1 VLSAYR
7 YYSIIEQNLIDEFV
21 MMRHKEL
28 PVEVT
33 DILYI
38 IKVIQ
43 VYGKVLNPSLYLSNI
58 YSVNDHIFDSQYT
71 TYSFSNLR

>member
-1 VLSAYR
+1 MLSAYR

-58 YSVNDHIFDSQYT
+58 YV
-71 TYSFSNLR
+71 